1 MNEHSFKVLEYHEL
15 LALIAGYTQS
25 QLGADIVQNIRPHT
39 QLNAIQSRRNLY
51 GDLLG
56 MAETSL
62 SLPPLR
68 IDDISQILR
77 EVAPDGAVVAGV
89 DLNASTHFQW
99 RLTTGVFVSTTTT
112 SGFASASRRSNSSG
126 VHSSA
131 MPSSQ
136 TASCPALF
144 AIVAAVAGTTGKM

>member
-25 QLGADIVQNIRPHT
+25 QLGADIVQNIRPQS
-39 QLNAIQSRRNLY
+39 QLTAIQSRRNLY

-77 EVAPDGAVVAGV
+77 EVAPDGAVVAESKLRSHACANG
-89 DLNASTHFQW
+89 
-99 RLTTGVFVSTTTT
+99 
-112 SGFASASRRSNSSG
+112 SR
-126 VHSSA
+126 SSA
-131 MPSSQ
+131 V
-136 TASCPALF
+136 AF
-144 AIVAAVAGTTGKM
+144 ANVLG